1 MNLSQPLQQ
10 KIWQWRG
17 VVVAVPSVS
26 LLVILLRWLGL
37 MQGWE
42 LAVYDQFLRLRPA
55 EPRDER
61 VAIVGMTEQDYRNLG
76 RVIIPDGMYAEVI
89 EKLKAQNPRV
99 IGLDDYRDFP
109 IEPGTAELIEQFE
122 TTPNLIG
129 IRKVAGKSELE
140 TIGPPPA
147 LAERNQVGANDVI
160 VDADGVVRRALIN
173 MKTEDTGLIPTLS
186 MFVAAKY
193 LEAEGQGISIVPDS
207 DDWWQLGD
215 VPLRPFQRYDGG
227 YIRTDDGGYQILLNY
242 RGGVRAFDWLSFS
255 DVLEGRMPEGWATD
269 RVIFLGAIGDSA
281 RDLFMTPYGNSLVGS
296 PQPMPGVEV
305 HAHMA
310 SQLLSAALDGRP
322 LIRSASEP
330 VEMAWIVLWTA
341 VGAVTV
347 WLLRHT
353 DQNRWG
359 AVRMWGVC
367 GGAIALLVGTSY
379 LALVYAWWIPVV
391 PPFLGFLG
399 AAVSITAYV
408 ARTAGEIRR
417 TFGRYL
423 TAEVVAS
430 LLESPEGLKMGGERR
445 KITILT
451 SDLRGFTALSER
463 LPPEEVV
470 KILNF
475 YLSYMADIIS
485 QYQGTIDEFMGDGI
499 LVLFGAPTQRED
511 DPQRAIACGIA
522 MQRSMAEINQQIEA
536 WGLPKLEMGIG
547 INTGEVVVG
556 NIGSEKRTKYGVV
569 GSQVNLTYR
578 IESYTTGGQL
588 LISESTLQGANA
600 EIHIDDQMEVMPKGV
615 KNPITIYAVGGIG
628 APYHL
633 ELPRE
638 VEHYFPLAK
647 PLTVQ
652 YTILDGKHISTTQTA
667 GELWQISEKGAV
679 IRLATDAVCPEPLN
693 NLKLA
698 VLDLPDN
705 PAGSDDIYGKV
716 IQSPKAEPGSFYLL
730 FTARPPAVLTVF
742 ERMYKFA
749 KMDA

>member
-1 MNLSQPLQQ
+1 MKLSQPLQQ

-42 LAVYDQFLRLRPA
+42 LAVYDQFLRLRPLEA
-55 EPRDER
+55 RDER
-61 VAIVGMTEQDYRNLG
+61 VAIVGMTEADYRNLG
-76 RVIIPDGMYAEVI
+76 RVIIPDGMYAQVI

-99 IGLDDYRDFP
+99 MGLDDYRDYP
-109 IEPGTAELIEQFE
+109 IEPGTAELIKVFE

-129 IRKVAGKSELE
+129 IRKVAGDSDLE
-140 TIGPPPA
+140 TINPPPA
-147 LAERNQVGANDVI
+147 LAERNQVGSNDVV
-160 VDADGVVRRALIN
+160 VDSDGVVRRALIN
-173 MKTEDTGLIPTLS
+173 LTTEDVGLIPTLS
-186 MFVAAKY
+186 MFLAAKY
-193 LEAEGQGISIVPDS
+193 LEEEGQGISIAPDT
-207 DDWWQLGD
+207 DDWWQLGET
-215 VPLRPFQRYDGG
+215 VLRPFQANDGG
-227 YIRTDDGGYQILLNY
+227 YMRTDDGGYQVLLNY

-269 RVIFLGAIGDSA
+269 RVILLGAIGDSA
-281 RDLFMTPYGNSLVGS
+281 RDLFMTPYGNNLIAS
-296 PQPMPGVEV
+296 PRPMPGVEV
-305 HAHMA
+305 HAHMT
-310 SQLLSAALDGRP
+310 SQLLSAVLDGRP
-322 LIRSASEP
+322 LIRSVSEL

-341 VGAVTV
+341 AGAVII

-353 DQNRWG
+353 EQTGWG
-359 AVRMWGVC
+359 AVKVWGIC
-367 GGAIALLVGTSY
+367 GGAIALLFGSGYV
-379 LALVYAWWIPVV
+379 ALSYAWWIPVV

-423 TAEVVAS
+423 TAEVVAN
-430 LLESPEGLKMGGERR
+430 LLENPEGLKMGGERR

-475 YLSYMADIIS
+475 YLSYMADIIT

-600 EIHIDDQMEVMPKGV
+600 DIHIDDQMEVMPKGV

-628 APYHL
+628 APYDL
-633 ELPRE
+633 ELPQA
-638 VEHYFPLAK
+638 VEHYFPLPQ
-647 PLTVQ
+647 PLAVQ
-652 YTILDGKHISTTQTA
+652 YTILDGKHISTTQTP
-667 GELWQISEKGAV
+667 GELWQVSEKGAV
-679 IRLATDAVCPEPLN
+679 IRLGEGAIAPDPLN

-705 PAGSDDIYGKV
+705 PAGSDDIYAKV
-716 IQSPKAEPGSFYLL
+716 IQAPQPQPDSFYIL
-730 FTARPPAVLTVF
+730 FTARPPAVLAAF
-742 ERMYKFA
+742 EAMYKQV
-749 KMDA
+749 KT

>member
-1 MNLSQPLQQ
+1 MNLRKRLKQGL
-10 KIWQWRG
+10 WQWRG

-26 LLVILLRWLGL
+26 LLVITLRWLGL

-42 LAVYDQFLRLRPA
+42 LAVYDQFLRLRPL

-61 VAIVGMTEQDYRNLG
+61 VAIVGMTEADYRNLG
-76 RVIIPDGMYAEVI
+76 RVIIPDEMYAAVI
-89 EKLKAQNPRV
+89 EQLKAQNPRV
-99 IGLDDYRDFP
+99 IGLDDYRDYP
-109 IEPGTAELIEQFE
+109 IEPGTAALVKVFE

-129 IRKVAGKSELE
+129 IRKVAGESDLE

-147 LAERNQVGANDVI
+147 LAERNQVGANDVV

-173 MKTEDTGLIPTLS
+173 LETEDTGLILSFS

-193 LEAEGQGISIVPDS
+193 LEGEGLGIGLAPDT
-207 DDWWQLGD
+207 DNWWQLGET
-215 VPLRPFQRYDGG
+215 VLRPFSPHDGG
-227 YIRTDDGGYQILLNY
+227 YIRTDDGGYQVLLNY

-269 RVIFLGAIGDSA
+269 RVILLGAIGDSA
-281 RDLFMTPYGNSLVGS
+281 RDLFMTPYGNHLIAS
-296 PQPMPGVEV
+296 PRPMPGVEL
-305 HAHMA
+305 HGHMT
-310 SQLLSAALDGRP
+310 SQLLSAVLDDRP

-330 VEMAWIVLWTA
+330 LEMLWIILWTG
-341 VGAVTV
+341 VGAVMIWV
-347 WLLRHT
+347 LRHT
-353 DQNRWG
+353 ERTWWG
-359 AVRMWGVC
+359 ATKMWGIS
-367 GGAIALLVGTSY
+367 GGAIALLLGTGY
-379 LALVYAWWIPVV
+379 VALIHAWWIPVV
-391 PPFLGFLG
+391 PPLLGFLG

-423 TAEVVAS
+423 TDEVVAN
-430 LLESPEGLKMGGERR
+430 LLEHPEGLKMGGERR

-475 YLSYMADIIS
+475 YLSYMADIITA
-485 QYQGTIDEFMGDGI
+485 YQGTIDEFMGDGI

-511 DPQRAIACGIA
+511 DPQRAIACAIA

-600 EIHIDDQMEVMPKGV
+600 DIHIDDQLEVMPKGV

-628 APYHL
+628 APYDL

-638 VEHYFPLAK
+638 VEHYFPLAQ
-647 PLTVQ
+647 PLAVQ
-652 YTILDGKHISTTQTA
+652 YTILDGKHISTTQTP
-667 GELWQISEKGAV
+667 GELWQLSEKGAV
-679 IRLATDAVCPEPLN
+679 IRLTPGAVVPDPLN

-698 VLDLPDN
+698 VVDLPDN
-705 PAGSDDIYGKV
+705 PAGSDDIYAKV
-716 IQSPKAEPGSFYLL
+716 IQAPQPEPDSFYLL
-730 FTARPPAVLTVF
+730 FTARPPAVLAAF
-742 ERMYKFA
+742 QQMYQKIQ
-749 KMDA
+749 